1 MYFIVRHGRWIDM
14 TGIPF
19 RRYLA
24 EGYQG
29 ERATMEDWVQ
39 HLTTLFPEVRLKKYL
54 EIRCIDQLPE
64 ELMLSV
70 PALCKGI
77 FYENDSLWAAWDL
90 VKKWSWEERV
100 RAYYDSHQQAL
111 GARVRGISL
120 LDLAKELLMISWE
133 GLQRHNQCNAAGR
146 MKPSTLNGYAKK
158 FGEDSA
164 PRTT

>member
-1 MYFIVRHGRWIDM
+1 VVFFLLSFSDRASFEDYTEYALNVPMYFIVRHGRWIDM

-24 EGYQG
+24 EGHQG

-54 EIRCIDQLPE
+54 EIRCIDQLPA

-100 RAYYDSHQQAL
+100 SAYYDSTSAS
-111 GARVRGISL
+111 ARRTSAR
-120 LDLAKELLMISWE
+120 DFPTRPC
-133 GLQRHNQCNAAGR
+133 QRTAAHLVGR
-146 MKPSTLNGYAKK
+146 TATSQ
-158 FGEDSA
+158 SV
-164 PRTT
+164 